1 MSTTEQVQAVEGVRP
16 SKQRNLARYVLILGG
31 LSAFGPLSIDM
42 YLPALPVMTSEL
54 GTSDAMLQLTLSSFI
69 VGLAIGQIVIG
80 PLSDAIGR
88 RKPLIAGL
96 AIYVVASVLCALSPT
111 AELLIASRT
120 LQAIGAA
127 AGIVIARATVRDLF
141 SGIAMTRFFSMLMLV
156 NGLAPILAPIVGGQ
170 VLNFTSWRGVFVV
183 LTVFGALLLTVAAIA
198 LPEPLAVEHRR
209 PAKFKPI
216 MRTYGGLLRDR
227 NFVGYALASGLLFGA
242 VFAYIAGSSFA
253 LQDVYAL
260 SPQQYSLVFGLNG
273 IGIVALGQVN
283 GRIVGRF
290 SERAL
295 LRTGL
300 CLATLGALG
309 VLLATSLHLPLAF
322 LLPPLFLLVS
332 SIGLIMPNATSLAMA
347 EHPRTAG
354 SASALLG
361 VLQFVVGGLATPLVG
376 LGGQGSAVPMAVVM
390 AGFTVAALVA
400 FLTLPNR
407 R

>member
-16 SKQRNLARYVLILGG
+16 SKQRGLARYVLILGG

-54 GTSDAMLQLTLSSFI
+54 GTSDATLQLTLSAFI

-111 AELLIASRT
+111 AELLIASRA
-120 LQAIGAA
+120 LQAVGAA

-183 LTVFGALLLTVAAIA
+183 LTVFGALLMTVAALF
-198 LPEPLAVEHRR
+198 LPEPLPMEHRR
-209 PAKFKPI
+209 PARFGPI

-253 LQDVYAL
+253 LQDVYQL

-295 LRTGL
+295 LRFGL
-300 CLATLGALG
+300 GLASVGALG
-309 VLLATSLHLPLAF
+309 ILLATSLHLSLAVV
-322 LLPPLFLLVS
+322 LPPLFLLVS

-361 VLQFVVGGLATPLVG
+361 VLQFLVGGLATPLVG

-390 AGFTVAALVA
+390 AGFTLAALVA